1 MRKINQDEFNALV
14 KSLVIADL
22 EKRSNAPYQSVE
34 DLDMSGCSTYQICLQ
49 RIVFRNCILPIFRSG
64 LLAFCTFIDCK
75 ITPGMQYGTT
85 FKNCQFENCD
95 MSNADMRFMQMVDC
109 TFNRCNV
116 EGADFSKSFFC
127 DHYLDVVS
135 PTGSGTTLFNAAKH
149 LPAYGSCPE
158 EGAFVGF
165 KKVARSGSERAILK
179 LLVPEH
185 AQRRSVLGSN
195 KFRVSEVVPLAGYF
209 ETIERKPLPATI
221 TTFNSFHDNK
231 FVYEIGVPAIP
242 DGFDDHSISVCTVKG
257 IHMFLTF
264 QEALEY

>member
-34 DLDMSGCSTYQICLQ
+34 DLDMSGCSTYQLCLQ

-75 ITPGMQYGTT
+75 ITTGLHYGTT
-85 FKNCQFENCD
+85 FKNVTFQNCD
-95 MSNADMRFMQMVDC
+95 MSNTDMRFLQMVDC
-109 TFNRCNV
+109 VFNRCNV
-116 EGADFSKSFFC
+116 EGADFSKSFFR
-127 DHYLDVVS
+127 DHY
-135 PTGSGTTLFNAAKH
+135 GFGTTLFNAAKR

-158 EGAFVGF
+158 EGPFVGF

-185 AQRRSVLGSN
+185 AQRMSVLGSN
-195 KFRVSEVVPLAGYF
+195 KFRVSEAVPLAGYF
-209 ETIERKPLPATI
+209 ESIERKPLPATI
-221 TTFNSFHDNK
+221 TTFSSFHDIK